1 MNPTTFKRRM
11 HPLLKDGLALGI
23 IVLTLL
29 WQFAPWVLHS
39 HPRYLYVA
47 TQGSDW
53 SFGRSPERPLAT
65 LRRAVELAQPGTI
78 ITVRPGRYHE
88 RLFLRKGG
96 VPDAPII
103 FRAEKPGTVIFSGGV
118 PSTIA
123 SELLWRPEGNG
134 IFSTRTPW
142 SIYAFFANEERLLHC
157 RTEKAF
163 RQFVIRPLAYGA
175 FFQIDNRLL
184 LRLRHGA
191 NPDNAVLAFNGPV
204 PHRLANGVWRAANV
218 WLEASHFR
226 FEGIRFE
233 LGAGSGIS
241 LFRSNNLDIR
251 ECVFTGADI
260 GIDASKAVP
269 GRIDL
274 SVRNCASLNYPA
286 GEWQPRWLSW
296 QECYTHQRNRGFINV
311 GRDGVIVQGNLIT
324 GASDGMHISPSWE
337 GSQSDWS
344 GHGADISGNLIALCN
359 DDAIEFDGFAEN
371 VSFHHNLIY
380 DCPMSLGVSP
390 VLRGPVIIAYNL
402 FLHPS
407 DRAYACQIKFLN
419 PWQHRQKPLNG
430 PIRNIEI
437 HHNTFVSDWLCWHR
451 PDTPVVDVRVHHNRF
466 AVQRCGDPAWPPG
479 VHEYSNDYINL
490 PIDAYPNPGRDER
503 WFSGVDFARKK
514 SVLVDNVRDA
524 HGDIGC
530 AYGAVQP
537 GEKWAIKCPGPS
549 WFDWRSDPG
558 ARRLLNE
565 LDARLFE

>member
-1 MNPTTFKRRM
+1 MNPTTFRQRM
-11 HPLLKDGLALGI
+11 HLLLKDGLALSVI
-23 IVLTLL
+23 ALTLL
-29 WQFAPWVLHS
+29 WQFAPWVLYP

-53 SFGRSPERPLAT
+53 RSGRSPERPLAT
-65 LRRAVELAQPGTI
+65 LGRAVELAYPGTVI
-78 ITVRPGRYHE
+78 MVQPGRYHE
-88 RLFLRKGG
+88 RLVIRKGG
-96 VPDAPII
+96 LPDTPII
-103 FRAEKPGTVIFSGGV
+103 FRAEKPGTVIFSGGG
-118 PSTIA
+118 SNALT
-123 SELLWRPEGNG
+123 SELIWQAEENG
-134 IFSTRTPW
+134 IYSTHVPW
-142 SIYAFFANEERLLHC
+142 SVYSFLANDERLLHC

-163 RQFVIRPLAYGA
+163 RQFVTRPLAYGA
-175 FFQIDNRLL
+175 FVQIDNRLL

-191 NPDNAVLAFNGPV
+191 NPENAVLAFNGPV

-218 WLEASHFR
+218 WLEASYFR

-241 LFRSNNLDIR
+241 LFRSRNLDIR

-260 GIDASKAVP
+260 GIDASKAAS

-274 SVRNCASLNYPA
+274 NVRNCASLNYPA
-286 GEWQPRWLSW
+286 GEWQPGWLSW
-296 QECYTHQRNRGFINV
+296 QECYTHQRNRGFISV
-311 GRDGVIVQGNLIT
+311 GRDGVIVQENLIT
-324 GASDGMHISPSWE
+324 GSSDGMHISPAS
-337 GSQSDWS
+337 GSSEF
-344 GHGADISGNLIALCN
+344 GADIYGNLIALCN

-371 VSFHHNLIY
+371 VRFHHNLIY

-407 DRAYACQIKFLN
+407 DLAYACQIKFLN
-419 PWQHRQKPLNG
+419 PWRHRQKPLNG

-466 AVQRCGDPAWPPG
+466 AIQRCGDPAWPPG

-490 PIDAYPNPGRDER
+490 PLDAYPDPGRDER
-503 WFSGVDFARKK
+503 WFLGADTSRP
-514 SVLVDNVRDA
+514 
-524 HGDIGC
+524 GDR
-530 AYGAVQP
+530 
-537 GEKWAIKCPGPS
+537 WAIKRPGPS
-549 WFDWRSDPG
+549 WLDWRSEPG
-558 ARRLLNE
+558 TKRLLIE